1 MRLVPRLPV
10 KSSSPTARLM
20 ITGLVTGLAA
30 SLLLSSPARAA
41 GPEAPGS
48 FTGHGFDACVAPSQ
62 SVMDTW
68 NLTSPFS
75 AIGIYVSGNSRYCG
89 DRYQPNL
96 TASWVARNAA
106 NGWRFMPIHV
116 GRQSPCFKN
125 NPSSRVQKKKMSTDV
140 TAARAEAVSEAQET
154 VAALTKYGFGPGS
167 VSYLDIEW
175 YARTAACDNL
185 LLEFVDAWTEQLH
198 AMGYQSGLYSS
209 GSAGIKVVDEARLAG
224 RPGMTFPDQMWN
236 AWVNKMADTRGGP
249 YLSDSGWNRQ
259 RIHQY
264 HNGVNVTYGGKT
276 LNIDKNYLDVGQG
289 SAPSPQSNPCGV
301 AVTFGSYPTLKV
313 GANRPE
319 VAALECLLKKQGLV
333 KKVDTSYGPGTAR
346 AVDRYRAKRVWGKS
360 GVATRAVWTALL
372 AQGSR
377 PRVLKEGSVGEPV
390 WRLQRSLTAA
400 GLKPGLS
407 GVYDARTVRAVQKY
421 RKARKLPGYTTTE
434 SKVWGQ
440 LRRGKTA

>member
-1 MRLVPRLPV
+1 MRLGLPLS
-10 KSSSPTARLM
+10 SSSPARLLVA
-20 ITGLVTGLAA
+20 GLVTGLAA
-30 SLLLSSPARAA
+30 SLLLAAPARAD

-106 NGWRFMPIHV
+106 NGWRFIPIHV
-116 GRQSPCFKN
+116 GRQVPCFKN

-140 TAARAEAVSEAQET
+140 VTARTQAVAEAQET
-154 VAALTKYGFGPGS
+154 VAALTRLGFGPGS

-175 YARTAACDNL
+175 YARSAACDNV

-198 AMGYQSGLYSS
+198 AQGYMSGLYSS

-224 RPGMTFPDQMWN
+224 RPGMTYPDHLWN
-236 AWVNKMADTRGGP
+236 AWVNKMADTKGGP
-249 YLSDSGWNRQ
+249 YLSDSGWTNHQ

-264 HNGVNVTYGGKT
+264 HNGVNVSYGGRT
-276 LNIDKNYLDVGQG
+276 LNIDKNFLDVGLG
-289 SAPSPQSNPCGV
+289 SVPSRRSTPCGV
-301 AVTFGSYPTLKV
+301 TVTYGTYPTLKV
-313 GANRPE
+313 GARRAE

-333 KKVDTSYGPGTAR
+333 KKVDTAYTVNTAK
-346 AVDRYRAKRVWGKS
+346 AVDRFRAKQGWKKT
-360 GVATRAVWTALL
+360 GVATRATWTALL
-372 AQGSR
+372 AAGSR
-377 PRVLKEGSVGEPV
+377 PRVLKQGSVGEPV

-407 GVYDARTVRAVQKY
+407 GVYDARTVRAVVAY

-440 LRRGKTA
+440 LRRGKLG